1 MYLSMWIFVI
11 FQGFILSNIFIEI
24 VGILTWGNLY
34 FIRIQYEEKIMI
46 DTFENEYKEYMESTG
61 RLFSKMKNSSKIK
74 NIIIK

>member
-34 FIRIQYEEKIMI
+34 FIRIQYEEKIMTI
-46 DTFENEYKEYMESTG
+46 H
-61 RLFSKMKNSSKIK
+61 LKMNIK
-74 NIIIK
+74 NIWKVLEDFFQK